1 MGSERPEIS
10 VLSGPEGWCV
20 NQRFK
25 AAGSASSQSGSA
37 AGSHDDSVA
46 TSKDVPI
53 LTVPRP
59 PFSCFPL
66 TTTSRDNSLLHKALG
81 RKGSTPLSLL
91 EKRLEA
97 EERETWRGM

>member
-1 MGSERPEIS
+1 M
-10 VLSGPEGWCV
+10 LT
-20 NQRFK
+20 
-25 AAGSASSQSGSA
+25 SGSRLPEA
-37 AGSHDDSVA
+37 RLLNQAPLQGSHYDSVA

-97 EERETWRGM
+97 GERETWRGM